1 MGTKGVTK
9 NALEK
14 RFKLDLANLVAK
26 KKDSNLID
34 ILYSHCLSSTRVL
47 VNIS

>member
-1 MGTKGVTK
+1 MGTEGVTK

-26 KKDSNLID
+26 KKSNLID
-34 ILYSHCLSSTRVL
+34 ILYSHWLSST
-47 VNIS
+47 S